1 MSGRFNR
8 QALRE
13 YFKKAGGSMLEI
25 YDRWEREMAAYSTTV
40 RCEVCQRTTHLV
52 SVDRGCDDRYE
63 AGDLTA
69 CCYSEDF
76 VVLRDDDDDEDDA
89 LEECD
94 WDPAYHGDSVV
105 AIGYGYRIAQDGPVF
120 RLPRPTSLGEV
131 WEKTRNLDR
140 FSIVNLATGHEILRK
155 GW

>member
-1 MSGRFNR
+1 VGKALW

-69 CCYSEDF
+69 ATTTTMMRMTHSKN
-76 VVLRDDDDDEDDA
+76 
-89 LEECD
+89 
-94 WDPAYHGDSVV
+94 
-105 AIGYGYRIAQDGPVF
+105 AIGIPLITATRLWPSAMAIA
-120 RLPRPTSLGEV
+120 
-131 WEKTRNLDR
+131 
-140 FSIVNLATGHEILRK
+140 
-155 GW
+155 